1 MALTIFIGRNKTRG
15 GYLYM
20 EKYKCVCCG
29 YRTLS
34 SEPPGTFEICPVCY
48 WEDDNVQFDDPD
60 YEGGANSISLNKA
73 RENYK
78 RIGAISVDSLE
89 HVRKALEDE
98 IC

>member
-1 MALTIFIGRNKTRG
+1 MV
-15 GYLYM
+15 
-20 EKYKCVCCG
+20 KYKCVCCG
-29 YRTLS
+29 NCTLD

-78 RIGAISVDSLE
+78 RIGAISTDCLE
-89 HVRKALEDE
+89 HTRKPLEDE